1 MSKPLS
7 MLTVL
12 DYWLDNLICDIPQ
25 IEFCHHLN
33 GIVQKY
39 ELVKTEDLPCFN
51 DSTFS
56 PNGISKYLKYIL
68 TILKSNAYYNGYTY
82 WLFKG
87 INCFIIRIVCKI
99 VWIIMNFIHLITGK
113 SDDVMYVYDLTTF
126 CSESLIDNPNP
137 FTVPVTSLL
146 YHIACKLKHN
156 PEDGKTYN
164 PVTIIHLLNNCLKLL
179 DKTKYPQVII
189 TNVPYYLLIL

>member
-7 MLTVL
+7 MLTGL

-25 IEFCHHLN
+25 IEFCHHIN

-39 ELVKTEDLPCFN
+39 ELVKTEDLPCLN

-56 PNGISKYLKYIL
+56 PNTISLQLKNIL
-68 TILKSNAYYNGYTY
+68 SALKSKAQYDGYTY

-87 INCFIIRIVCKI
+87 INYFIIRIVCKI

-113 SDDVMYVYDLTTF
+113 NDNMIYVHDLTTF
-126 CSESLIDNPNP
+126 FSGSLIDNPNP
-137 FTVPVTSLL
+137 FTVPVTGLL
-146 YHIACKLKHN
+146 YHIACKLKNN
-156 PEDGKTYN
+156 PEDGKLYN
-164 PVTIIHLLNNCLKLL
+164 SVTIINLLMNCLKLL
-179 DKTKYPQVII
+179 NKTKYPQVII
-189 TNVPYYLLIL
+189 INVPNY